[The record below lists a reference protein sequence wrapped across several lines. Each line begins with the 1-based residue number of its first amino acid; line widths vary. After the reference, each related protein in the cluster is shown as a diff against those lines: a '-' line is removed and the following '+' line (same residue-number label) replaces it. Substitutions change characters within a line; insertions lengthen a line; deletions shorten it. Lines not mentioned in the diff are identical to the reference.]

1 MPGSGHVG
9 LAGRSLGDS
18 CQSGKMA
25 ALLNSSCSVF
35 KIMIIMK
42 VVQWDIM

>member
-25 ALLNSSCSVF
+25 ALLNSLFSVF
-35 KIMIIMK
+35 KIIIILKM
-42 VVQWDIM
+42 VQWDIM